1 MYLFR
6 QLRRNRLFSAV
17 VILMLALGIGADTL
31 VFSLVNELI
40 LKPLPVRNPGNLFL
54 AETLSEH
61 QVRPDTNFSY
71 PVFEGLFSKTP
82 LVSAAVAEQEWSED
96 ELMPLTSG
104 GSVRLAIVQMVSP
117 NYFTELGI
125 RPVVGSLP
133 QRADAAVLSF
143 QFWQSEFAGSRD
155 VIGRTIRLK
164 GAPFTVAGILP
175 REFHSSD
182 LDRAP
187 DVRVP
192 VAASVSLNGFDIHD
206 PRNRRHGGFRILLRL
221 AAGVTPGHLASALL
235 PPLLS
240 ARARETREENQYST
254 NPVPAAQL
262 EKEIQ
267 SDDARLRFEFAG
279 RGVSQLRDQFSR
291 ALWLLL
297 GGVALLLLVVCAN
310 VAGLLLARSAGRRRE
325 LAIRSALGA
334 GRWRLV
340 RQLLSENL
348 LLAVPGAALG
358 AALAWIG
365 APQLIR
371 LLPPPRD
378 YGQFGSPQIL
388 TIEPDARVLLFLAAA
403 TGFCVLAFG
412 LVPAWRVS
420 LSSEW
425 RAGRGYSRATAG
437 LIPVALQAAFSVV
450 LLAGAALMLR
460 TFHNLNRIDPGF
472 DREHVVSFTFDP
484 ADVGYTP
491 ARAGAFYVA
500 LRDRAAALPGV
511 RSAAYASRG
520 LMRAVG
526 VKTTLAP
533 QGVTLPEKTFLNT
546 SLNEVDPRYFETMG
560 IPLLAGRNLTRDDVR
575 RPVPIVVNRAFADF
589 FFRGEN
595 PVGRMMVQ
603 GRNGTLPPTHVIVGL
618 VGTAKY
624 RSMRE
629 PDPPTFYTALDL
641 FQGGGFL
648 PLLNVRTWGPPETI
662 VSAVRKTAQEL
673 APAVPLLEA
682 LTLEQEVQTSLWQ
695 ERLLALLSGFFGIAS
710 VLLAAIGLYGSLAHS
725 VAQRTRELGI
735 RVAVGARFRH
745 IVQTICGQL
754 AAALAC
760 GLAAGL
766 IGAWFLLR
774 ATTHLL
780 FGVQARDPLSVA
792 AAIGVI
798 LLCALLGAAP
808 PARRAARIDPASALR
823 EE

>member
-235 PPLLS
+235 PPLLG

-254 NPVPAAQL
+254 NPVPAAQV

-450 LLAGAALMLR
+450 LLAGRGADAAHLSQSQPHR
-460 TFHNLNRIDPGF
+460 
-472 DREHVVSFTFDP
+472 
-484 ADVGYTP
+484 
-491 ARAGAFYVA
+491 
-500 LRDRAAALPGV
+500 PGV
-511 RSAAYASRG
+511 RPRTCGVVHLRPGGCGLYAGPRRG
-520 LMRAVG
+520 VLRS
-526 VKTTLAP
+526 P
-533 QGVTLPEKTFLNT
+533 
-546 SLNEVDPRYFETMG
+546 PR
-560 IPLLAGRNLTRDDVR
+560 TRCRTAR
-575 RPVPIVVNRAFADF
+575 RPLGGLRLARA
-589 FFRGEN
+589 
-595 PVGRMMVQ
+595 
-603 GRNGTLPPTHVIVGL
+603 H
-618 VGTAKY
+618 
-624 RSMRE
+624 
-629 PDPPTFYTALDL
+629 
-641 FQGGGFL
+641 
-648 PLLNVRTWGPPETI
+648 
-662 VSAVRKTAQEL
+662 
-673 APAVPLLEA
+673 
-682 LTLEQEVQTSLWQ
+682 
-695 ERLLALLSGFFGIAS
+695 
-710 VLLAAIGLYGSLAHS
+710 
-725 VAQRTRELGI
+725 
-735 RVAVGARFRH
+735 
-745 IVQTICGQL
+745 
-754 AAALAC
+754 
-760 GLAAGL
+760 
-766 IGAWFLLR
+766 
-774 ATTHLL
+774 
-780 FGVQARDPLSVA
+780 
-792 AAIGVI
+792 
-798 LLCALLGAAP
+798 
-808 PARRAARIDPASALR
+808 ARRWGSRLHSPHRA
-823 EE
+823 